1 MYHLYPNYYL
11 NPAAPFTYQDLQQI
25 SERQASHHSMCH
37 YTVKFFECDHKTD
50 DNVKG
55 CHLWKKTGTHCDID
69 NPAVR
74 KREDC
79 SIRSENTRG
88 LCPRC
93 KNLERARLLKEKEEE
108 RERIERE
115 REEELLRNDLE
126 KARLMDQEEQR
137 RNAEAHEAHLRRVQ
151 AESEAAW
158 RTESEIKVS
167 RIL

>member
-1 MYHLYPNYYL
+1 MYNLYPKYYL
-11 NPAAPFTYQDLQQI
+11 NPAAPFTYQDLRQL
-25 SERQASHHSMCH
+25 SERQDSEHSMCH

-55 CHLWKKTGTHCDID
+55 CHLWRQTGTHCDID
-69 NPAVR
+69 NPAIR

-93 KNLERARLLKEKEEE
+93 KSIERARLLRENEEE
-108 RERIERE
+108 LERIERE
-115 REEELLRNDLE
+115 KEEELLRKDLE
-126 KARLMDQEEQR
+126 KARILDQEEQR

-151 AESEAAW
+151 EESEASW
-158 RTESEIKVS
+158 RAECEIKVS
-167 RIL
+167 